1 MKIEGPAKT
10 KVAIVIRNFTSS
22 GGGAEKYCF
31 KTVEKLKEKYD
42 TYVITQNIYSEI
54 NGVTFFHI
62 RQKIKKPRFIN
73 QLIFSNEV
81 YKIIKKNNFDLV
93 HSHDIVNHA
102 NVYSVH
108 VPCFKSFI
116 SSSYGIDKILKIFGV
131 LISPRKLAY
140 LWLESK
146 VFKKKS
152 LKKLIM
158 PVSYQLLRNI
168 SENYQ
173 INENY
178 RIAYPGIDKV
188 SSKKRKSIRQEYGLK
203 QSDFVI
209 LFVGHGFRRKGLHK
223 IIEALEIIDNEK
235 ISCIVIGN
243 GRQSEVSFAK
253 DSVKNKVFFLGEVNN
268 MSEFYQS
275 ANVLIHPTSGD
286 TFGMV
291 VLEAMSNKIPVIVSN
306 KNYCGICETLSDK
319 EVIFLENQNDVDGI
333 IGGIK
338 KIMTQADFVKKM
350 VEKAKVKSNQLNWDS
365 TINEIEQAYEQILKI
380 NYEK

>member
-1 MKIEGPAKT
+1 
-10 KVAIVIRNFTSS
+10 
-22 GGGAEKYCF
+22 
-31 KTVEKLKEKYD
+31 
-42 TYVITQNIYSEI
+42 
-54 NGVTFFHI
+54 
-62 RQKIKKPRFIN
+62 
-73 QLIFSNEV
+73 
-81 YKIIKKNNFDLV
+81 
-93 HSHDIVNHA
+93 
-102 NVYSVH
+102 
-108 VPCFKSFI
+108 
-116 SSSYGIDKILKIFGV
+116 
-131 LISPRKLAY
+131 
-140 LWLESK
+140 
-146 VFKKKS
+146 
-152 LKKLIM
+152 
-158 PVSYQLLRNI
+158 
-168 SENYQ
+168 
-173 INENY
+173 
-178 RIAYPGIDKV
+178 
-188 SSKKRKSIRQEYGLK
+188 
-203 QSDFVI
+203 

-223 IIEALEIIDNEK
+223 IIEALEIIDNGK

-333 IGGIK
+333 ISGIK

-350 VEKAKVKSNQLNWDS
+350 VEKAKIKSDELNWNS
-365 TINEIEQAYEQILKI
+365 TINEIEKAYEQILRT